1 MPADVKLLPPPDSNV
16 LTLVLNEALGCV
28 NEPDMFVAVNDLI
41 SVALTPNE
49 PDMPAAVKPLPPP
62 PSSNEVTLVLNEEL
76 AGVKDPLIPA
86 DVNGEANAP
95 EISDAI

>member
-1 MPADVKLLPPPDSNV
+1 ML
-16 LTLVLNEALGCV
+16 
-28 NEPDMFVAVNDLI
+28 
-41 SVALTPNE
+41 
-49 PDMPAAVKPLPPP
+49 AAVKPLPPP
-62 PSSNEVTLVLNEEL
+62 PSSSEVTLVLNEEL